1 MAGIG
6 TPNLRLWCEGSNPL
20 HHHLGMITGIEASW
34 LNRYNHEKMLISLKE
49 ICQVVLEEKIFRYA
63 FLLFQHLS
71 PWKWATPLIWSLPK
85 DALCHF
91 WLKLAPWFRGIRWKH
106 QLCISAILLLSPLG
120 KTSFIHLMNLNSFH
134 LRTKFESCSRKNA
147 LWQVLLK

>member
-6 TPNLRLWCEGSNPL
+6 TPNLHLRCEGSNPL

-71 PWKWATPLIWSLPK
+71 PWKWAWPLFDLYLRMLSVNFGWNWPCGSGGSDENINYV
-85 DALCHF
+85 F
-91 WLKLAPWFRGIRWKH
+91 
-106 QLCISAILLLSPLG
+106 LLLSPLG
-120 KTSFIHLMNLNSFH
+120 KTSFIHLMNLDSFH
-134 LRTKFESCSRKNA
+134 LSTKFESCSRKNA